1 MERCE
6 RNAEVQV
13 LRLDDCYN
21 ISFDDVERLKE
32 IVVDVIWDGVEQ
44 EVSSQHDSEEDY
56 YDDDDG
62 SSLGSFQPL
71 GYDYDD
77 FSSSL

>member
-21 ISFDDVERLKE
+21 IFSDDVERLEE
-32 IVVDVIWDGVEQ
+32 IVVDVIWDGLEQ
-44 EVSSQHDSEEDY
+44 ETSTEYDSEEGRDLNY
-56 YDDDDG
+56 G
-62 SSLGSFQPL
+62 HLGFFF
-71 GYDYDD
+71 DEVA
-77 FSSSL
+77 SSSEGSW